1 MSVDI
6 STSERDSDNSC
17 DNKEPK
23 RNFASQ
29 KVARRTTFS
38 ENDSRSDSATT
49 LTNVLFVLFF

>member
-23 RNFASQ
+23 KNFASQ
-29 KVARRTTFS
+29 KILRRTTIS
-38 ENDSRSDSATT
+38 ENGSRSDSATT
-49 LTNVLFVLFF
+49 LTNVISE